1 MLPGVN
7 DSPRTRPA
15 RPRDAATLL
24 VYRPGPKGMEVIMG
38 RRSDK
43 ARFRPGVYV
52 FPGGR
57 LEAADHRITPLTPL
71 PSPALPKLG
80 AGESP
85 RRAQALAL
93 AAIRETFEESGLI
106 VGTQGDAGPSAHP
119 SWEAIRARGF
129 APALHPLV
137 YLGRA
142 ITPSVQPIRFHARFF
157 AVEARY
163 AHGELGGDSEL
174 EDLRWVPFEDV
185 AQLEVM
191 PVTLLMI
198 ESLNRYLAAPDTHRS
213 AFLRFQ
219 YGRRTISWG

>member
-1 MLPGVN
+1 MN
-7 DSPRTRPA
+7 DTPRA
-15 RPRDAATLL
+15 RPPRPQDAATLL
-24 VYRPGPKGMEVIMG
+24 IYRAGPHGLEVVMG

-57 LEAADHRITPLTPL
+57 LEAADRRITPLTPL
-71 PSPALPKLG
+71 TPAVLPKLG
-80 AGESP
+80 AGASP
-85 RRAQALAL
+85 LAAQALAL
-93 AAIRETFEESGLI
+93 AAVRETFEESGLI
-106 VGTQGDAGPSAHP
+106 VGAPGDAGPSSHP
-119 SWEAIRARGF
+119 SWEAFRARGY
-129 APALHPLV
+129 APALHTLV

-157 AVEARY
+157 AVDAQH

-174 EDLRWVPFEDV
+174 LDLRWVPFVDV
-185 AQLEVM
+185 PQLEVM

-198 ESLNRYLAAPDTHRS
+198 ESLNRYLAAPDTHRT

-219 YGRRTISWG
+219 YGQRTISWV

>member
-1 MLPGVN
+1 MN
-7 DSPRTRPA
+7 DTPRARPV

-24 VYRPGPKGMEVIMG
+24 VYRPGPRGLEVVMG

-57 LEAADHRITPLTPL
+57 LEAADYHITPLTPL
-71 PSPALPKLG
+71 APAALPNIGKG
-80 AGESP
+80 ASITH
-85 RRAQALAL
+85 AQALAL

-106 VGTQGDAGPSAHP
+106 VGTRGDAGASNHP
-119 SWEAIRARGF
+119 SWEAIRTRGF
-129 APALHPLV
+129 APALDALV

-142 ITPSVQPIRFHARFF
+142 ITPPVQPIRFHARFF
-157 AVEARY
+157 AVDAQH
-163 AHGELGGDSEL
+163 AHGEFGGDSEL
-174 EDLRWVPFEDV
+174 EDLRWVPFNEV

-198 ESLNRYLAAPDTHRS
+198 ESLNRYLAEPKDHRT

-219 YGRRTISWG
+219 HGRRTISWV

>member
-1 MLPGVN
+1 MN
-7 DSPRTRPA
+7 DTLRPRPA

-24 VYRPGPKGMEVIMG
+24 VYRPGPRGLEVVMG

-71 PSPALPKLG
+71 APAALPKIGTG
-80 AGESP
+80 ASVIH
-85 RRAQALAL
+85 AQALAL

-106 VGTQGDAGPSAHP
+106 VGTHGDAGASQHP

-129 APALHPLV
+129 APALHTLV

-174 EDLRWVPFEDV
+174 EDLRWVPFDDV

-198 ESLNRYLAAPDTHRS
+198 ESLNRYLAEPGDHRT

-219 YGRRTISWG
+219 YGKRTITWV

>member
-1 MLPGVN
+1 MN
-7 DSPRTRPA
+7 DTPRARPV

-24 VYRPGPKGMEVIMG
+24 VYRPGPRGLEVVMG

-57 LEAADHRITPLTPL
+57 LEAADHRVTPLSPL
-71 PSPALPKLG
+71 APGTLPKMGTG
-80 AGESP
+80 AST
-85 RRAQALAL
+85 AQALAL

-106 VGTQGDAGPSAHP
+106 VGTQGDAGPSGHP

-129 APALHPLV
+129 APALHTLV

-142 ITPSVQPIRFHARFF
+142 ITPPVQAIRFHARFF
-157 AVEARY
+157 AVEAQH

-174 EDLRWVPFEDV
+174 EDLRWVPFDDV
-185 AQLEVM
+185 TQLEVM
-191 PVTLLMI
+191 PVTMLMI
-198 ESLNRYLAAPDTHRS
+198 ESLNRYLATPNAHRT
-213 AFLRFQ
+213 AFLRFHS
-219 YGRRTISWG
+219 GRRTISWVE